1 MVDSEALWTFPS
13 FSLRALLLAGLRR
26 PSPSAGRRRPHYCP
40 RARLS
45 VPDVLEPSPA
55 VASIDIVG
63 AAVGEEDGERRGR
76 AGEAAGARE
85 DDHNPRR

>member
-1 MVDSEALWTFPS
+1 
-13 FSLRALLLAGLRR
+13 
-26 PSPSAGRRRPHYCP
+26 
-40 RARLS
+40 
-45 VPDVLEPSPA
+45 
-55 VASIDIVG
+55 VG